1 MIEITLNLKNNEQLA
16 MITGSFDA
24 HLKRLEKSF
33 AVQISNRGADFTI
46 TGKYA
51 EQTKMV
57 LEQLAKL
64 SQKQKIE
71 LLEVEMLINQIS
83 NKTIAT
89 QSVNI
94 KTRRKAIQISSK
106 NQQKYV
112 KAVDKKDCV
121 FAVGPAGTGKT
132 YLAVA
137 KAVEALETSQVNR
150 IVLVRPAVEAGE
162 KLGFLPGDLA
172 EKVDPYL
179 RPVYDALYEMLGY
192 EKTNKLLEKNKIEV
206 APLAFMRG
214 RTLNESF
221 VILDEAQNTTQEQ
234 MKMFLTRLGF
244 GSQMIITGDIT
255 QIDLAQPKQSG
266 LIHAIEVLKSLKQ
279 VEFVYFDSNDVV
291 RHNLVKRI
299 VLAYENH

>member
-1 MIEITLNLKNNEQLA
+1 MIEIILKLKNNEQLA
-16 MITGSFDA
+16 TITGSFDA
-24 HLKRLEKSF
+24 HLKCLEKAF
-33 AVQISNRGADFTI
+33 DVKINNRGANFSI
-46 TGKYA
+46 TGDYA
-51 EQTKMV
+51 EQTKTV
-57 LEQLAKL
+57 LEQLAIL
-64 SQKQKIE
+64 SQKQGIE
-71 LLEVEMLINQIS
+71 LLDVELLINQVS

-94 KTRRKAIQISSK
+94 KTRRKMIQISSK

-112 KAVDKKDCV
+112 KAVDKKDCI
-121 FAVGPAGTGKT
+121 FAIGPAGTGKT

-221 VILDEAQNTTQEQ
+221 VILDEAQNTTKEQ

-244 GSQMIITGDIT
+244 GSKMIITGDVT

-266 LIHAIEVLKSLKQ
+266 LIHAIEVLKSIKQ
-279 VEFVYFDSNDVV
+279 VKFVYFEAADVV

-299 VLAYENH
+299 VLAYEKG

>member
-1 MIEITLNLKNNEQLA
+1 MIKITLNLKDNEQLA
-16 MITGSFDA
+16 NITGSFDEY
-24 HLKRLEKSF
+24 LKRLEQSF
-33 AVQISNRGADFTI
+33 SVQINNHGEDFKI
-46 TGKYA
+46 TGKYS
-51 EQTKMV
+51 EQAKIV
-57 LEQLAKL
+57 LEQLTLL
-64 SQKQKIE
+64 SNDKKIE
-71 LLEVEMLINQIS
+71 LNDVELLINQVT

-89 QSVNI
+89 NNVNI
-94 KTRRKAIQISSK
+94 RTRRKTIQINSK

-112 KAVDKKDCV
+112 KAVDEKDCV
-121 FAVGPAGTGKT
+121 FAIGPAGTGKT

-137 KAVEALETSQVNR
+137 KAVEALETSQINR

-192 EKTNKLLEKNKIEV
+192 EKVNKLLEKNKIEV

-221 VILDEAQNTTQEQ
+221 VILDEAQNTTKEQ

-244 GSQMIITGDIT
+244 GSQMIITGDVT
-255 QIDLAQPKQSG
+255 QIDLAQPQQSG
-266 LIHAIEVLKSLKQ
+266 LIHAIDILKSIKQ
-279 VEFVYFDSNDVV
+279 VEFIYFNSNDVV

-299 VLAYENH
+299 VLAYEQA